1 MLEVHDLVL
10 ILGRMSKEVLL
21 SLCLTAFNH
30 HKFNFIHLFCVVRCP
45 LLDDS
50 QVFKI
55 PKNDCAIMRSRYHI
69 PIALAD
75 LNVYNHVLVAVQ
87 RGLQYH
93 IVLVPD
99 FDDSILI
106 ETKVNFTFYIK
117 F

>member
-1 MLEVHDLVL
+1 
-10 ILGRMSKEVLL
+10 
-21 SLCLTAFNH
+21 
-30 HKFNFIHLFCVVRCP
+30 
-45 LLDDS
+45 
-50 QVFKI
+50 
-55 PKNDCAIMRSRYHI
+55 MRSRYHI

-106 ETKVNFTFYIK
+106 ETKVNSTFYKK